1 MHSKKTFLE
10 KQFEENQKVVFAKRL
25 NEVLQEREHKE
36 TLDSLAELFDVERT
50 TVNNWKHGKT
60 LPGKAKR
67 RNIAKALNLPENYF
81 EPDFSLIDRDIAD
94 ARYHWKMD
102 QHSVACGDEIG
113 LDEDFVRFI
122 RNNDRFPEIISNM
135 QVIDLVLN
143 SMDQRVPRTN
153 SAYQFTDK
161 AGERFYINEYM
172 IYVLRV
178 IQGDVEEYIHMLL
191 LKYAQIMAEEDVSMK
206 NKGLDDWIMYYQS
219 GYFARR
225 VKYLENEK
233 ARRKTMF

>member
-1 MHSKKTFLE
+1 MHSKKTYLE
-10 KQFEENQKVVFAKRL
+10 KQFEENRKVVFSKRL
-25 NEVLQEREHKE
+25 NEVLQERGRKE

-50 TVNNWKHGKT
+50 TVNNWKHGRT

-67 RNIAKALNLPENYF
+67 RNIAKALALPENYF
-81 EPDFSLIDRDIAD
+81 EPDYNLIDRDIAD
-94 ARYHWKMD
+94 ARHHWEMD
-102 QHSVACGDEIG
+102 QHYAGCGDEIG

-122 RNNDRFPEIISNM
+122 RNNELFADMISNL
-135 QVIDLVLN
+135 QHIDVLLN
-143 SMDQRVPRTN
+143 SMDPRVPKTQ

-191 LKYAQIMAEEDVSMK
+191 LKYAQIMDEEDTAMR
-206 NKGLDDWIMYYQS
+206 NRGLDDWIMYYQS

-225 VKYLENEK
+225 VKYLEDEK
-233 ARRKTMF
+233 ARKKTMF